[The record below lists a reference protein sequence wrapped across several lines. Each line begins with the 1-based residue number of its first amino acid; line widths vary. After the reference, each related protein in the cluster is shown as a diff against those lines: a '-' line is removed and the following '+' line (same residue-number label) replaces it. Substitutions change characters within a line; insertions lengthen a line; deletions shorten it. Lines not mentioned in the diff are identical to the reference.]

1 MLCKTDW
8 SLHKIFQ
15 SCYVESSKLLHG
27 FDKLLVQV
35 IICIS
40 QVFTCMF
47 CPQPNKTELKFDQD
61 SKAYWSVCFCY
72 LTKKNLHI
80 LNLGL
85 NPGIFRSVFCLIFWI
100 LSFIRRLYVVRSKI
114 LKYRGWTFW
123 WKNISMMLSDE
134 CCWDKL
140 SRFARIIP

>member
-15 SCYVESSKLLHG
+15 SCDVESSKLLHG
-27 FDKLLVQV
+27 FDKVLVQV
-35 IICIS
+35 IIS
-40 QVFTCMF
+40 QVSLKFLHVCFALNQT
-47 CPQPNKTELKFDQD
+47 KTELKFDQD

-72 LTKKNLHI
+72 LTKNDLHI

-100 LSFIRRLYVVRSKI
+100 LSFIRRVVRSKI

-123 WKNISMMLSDE
+123 WKNISMMLSDG